1 MCITVDI
8 VWKHVKFQISG
19 SFSTNVMKGLNR
31 KIYDRTAIEK
41 VINKNSII
49 EVIERLSK
57 NVLFESTHPSH
68 GQFKMSGNMVLW
80 PLQSIFG
87 TLKRVT
93 SSFVLDSLNTDE
105 PARTSERIVLVY

>member
-1 MCITVDI
+1 
-8 VWKHVKFQISG
+8 
-19 SFSTNVMKGLNR
+19 MKGLNR

-80 PLQSIFG
+80 PLQSILG
-87 TLKRVT
+87 T
-93 SSFVLDSLNTDE
+93 
-105 PARTSERIVLVY
+105 RTQACYI